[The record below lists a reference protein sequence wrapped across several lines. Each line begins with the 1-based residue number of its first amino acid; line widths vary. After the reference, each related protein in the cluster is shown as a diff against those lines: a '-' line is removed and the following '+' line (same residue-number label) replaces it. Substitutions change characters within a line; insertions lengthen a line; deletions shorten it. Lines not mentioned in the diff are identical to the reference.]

1 MAKIFIVDELSV
13 IRRGL
18 ASVLE
23 AYAGYK
29 VVGEASN
36 IKEALPKIGEIKPDL
51 IIIDVYR
58 PGGGGTDAIA
68 LLQKKMPA
76 AKVLVLT
83 DSNDKESFISSIK
96 AGAKAYL
103 LKASELNEIIDSI
116 RLVATGGAVVYS
128 SKAAKM
134 FDVPGEKAGIEDSLS
149 AREKEVLRLV
159 AKGQSNREIAAHCY
173 ISETTV
179 KAHLRR
185 ISEKLDV
192 KNRAQAVAIAID
204 KGLLEEK

>member
-68 LLQKKMPA
+68 LLQKKVPT
-76 AKVLVLT
+76 AKVLILT

-134 FDVPGEKAGIEDSLS
+134 FDMPGERAVEDSLS

-204 KGLLEEK
+204 KGLLEER